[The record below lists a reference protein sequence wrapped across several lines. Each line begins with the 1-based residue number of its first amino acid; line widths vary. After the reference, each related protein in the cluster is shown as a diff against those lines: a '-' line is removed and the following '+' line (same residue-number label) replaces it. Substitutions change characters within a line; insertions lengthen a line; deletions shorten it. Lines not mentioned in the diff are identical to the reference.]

1 MPVTI
6 ESRFLNRQTLLV
18 LSLTAGLGALS
29 ACGSPEPASEP
40 PHEVSAVDHSL
51 VDDYLETYFQT
62 FPTRAT
68 SAGRHDLDNRLEDL
82 GPEARL
88 AWLDFS
94 KSTRSQVEAAL
105 RDESLDFE
113 LRLDLE
119 LLLRQVERQIMDYE
133 ALKVPRRNPLF
144 WTGILGNATVFL
156 LVRDDLPLE
165 ERLGSAAARAE
176 LIPRLVAQAQD
187 ALADSAVSM
196 APEHCRLAAR
206 QAKGTALFYRSG
218 FPEAAG
224 DNEEIRAALAE
235 SGGQA
240 ATALEELGEFLDR
253 LCEQAQGSPRLEHNY
268 ARRFRVVTGIE
279 KAVDQV
285 LAGAEAALIDKRAET
300 AEYGR
305 SIWAEIFPGE
315 EAPADDVELVARL
328 FARIGEDGAES
339 IEEYVVDF
347 KSLIDESVDFVRE
360 RDLVTLPEPLTL
372 HTDRSPSFFVGAS
385 VGGVY
390 PAGPYA
396 PQDAKTLL
404 FVPTP
409 PDSATP
415 EQKRAFFRDF
425 NHNFNVM
432 IVPHE
437 IIPGHYLQLKYAAAH
452 PHKLRAMF
460 GDGVYIEGWGTFCE
474 RLMLDEG
481 WGEPLA
487 RLAHLK
493 KQLENIA
500 RTIVDIRVHTQGMTS
515 KEVVRFVQEE
525 ALQDA
530 QFASNMWR
538 RAITSSPQLTSY
550 YLGYA
555 QVQSL
560 FADVRAARG
569 DEFRVKDFMDGMME
583 MGPVPVRH
591 YRERMLGS
599 GSEAVAH

>member
-1 MPVTI
+1 
-6 ESRFLNRQTLLV
+6 
-18 LSLTAGLGALS
+18 
-29 ACGSPEPASEP
+29 
-40 PHEVSAVDHSL
+40 VDN
-51 VDDYLETYFQT
+51 YLETYFQT

-68 SAGRHDLDNRLEDL
+68 SAGRHDLDDQLEDL
-82 GPEARL
+82 GPDARL
-88 AWLDFS
+88 AWLAFN
-94 KSTRSQVEAAL
+94 KTTREQVEEAMQ
-105 RDESLDFE
+105 DESLDFE
-113 LRLDLE
+113 LKLDLE
-119 LLLRQVERQIMDYE
+119 LLLRQVNRQIMDYE
-133 ALKVPRRNPLF
+133 ALERPGRNPLY

-165 ERLGSAAARAE
+165 ERLGSAAERAR
-176 LIPRLVAQAQD
+176 LITRLAGQARE
-187 ALADSAVSM
+187 ALADSAESM
-196 APEHCRLAAR
+196 APELCRMAAR
-206 QAKGTALFYRSG
+206 QARGTATFYRSG
-218 FPEAAG
+218 FAAAAG
-224 DNEEIRAALAE
+224 DNEEIRAVMEE
-235 SGGQA
+235 SGAEA
-240 ATALEELGEFLDR
+240 AAALDDLGGFLEG
-253 LCEQAQGSPRLEHNY
+253 LCEEAQGSPRLGHAYES
-268 ARRFRVVTGIE
+268 RFRVVTGIE
-279 KAVDQV
+279 EPVSQV
-285 LAGAEAALIDKRAET
+285 LAGAEAALIEKRAET
-300 AEYGR
+300 ADYGR
-305 SIWAEIFPGE
+305 EVWPEIFPDE
-315 EAPADDVELVARL
+315 PAPEDDVELVARL

-347 KSLIDESVDFVRE
+347 KSLIDESVQFVRD

-372 HTDRSPSFFVGAS
+372 YTDRSPSYFVGAS

-390 PAGPYA
+390 AAGPYA
-396 PQDAKTLL
+396 PRDAKTLL

-415 EQKRAFFRDF
+415 EQKQAFFRDF

-452 PHKLRAMF
+452 PRKVRAMF

-500 RTIVDIRVHTQGMTS
+500 RTIVDIRVHTQEMTRD
-515 KEVVRFVQEE
+515 EVIRFVQEE

-560 FADVRAARG
+560 FADVRDARG
-569 DEFRVKDFMDGMME
+569 DDFEVKDFMNGMME

-591 YRERMLGS
+591 YRTRMLGTEGGEGAS
-599 GSEAVAH
+599 